1 MKVRQAIKLLSE
13 LDPEDSIVIALW
25 EKGVFE
31 GILQDDDDWDAIAD
45 NVDCEMDWSEAH
57 GDIITH
63 IEMFQA
69 MKGPNIFG
77 GLK

>member
-1 MKVRQAIKLLSE
+1 MKVKQAIKLLSE
-13 LDPEDSIVIALW
+13 LNPEESIVIATW

-31 GILQDDDDWDAIAD
+31 GILQDDDDWDDIAQSATD
-45 NVDCEMDWSEAH
+45 EVDWSGAH
-57 GDIITH
+57 EDIIAH

-69 MKGPNIFG
+69 AKGPNIFG